1 MKACRHLKGD
11 RPCKYYWIDRSWDC
25 FECEHHNPYNER
37 ILLIKL
43 DALGDVVR
51 ATALAEGIKKKYPN
65 CQLSWITVKDA
76 MFFVESNPFVDR
88 VLEYNTEIVRQL
100 QFEKFDTIIN
110 LDKDP
115 KATSMMMSFNSEDK
129 RGYGLSSEGHAT
141 PLNDGAKYHYN
152 ICLDNWGGKTKNTKS
167 YQELIFEMAELDYDM
182 EKPFFELDS
191 VKFKNFES
199 KFLYDD
205 DNEQPLYVK
214 DLVILNTGCGPV
226 YPHKKWTYD
235 GYNELIKL
243 LSKNSECVVLLCG
256 SKSEVELNKKL
267 YEENKSDS
275 LINLTDNYTL
285 EEFSYLIKM
294 ASVIV
299 TGDTVAL
306 HMAISLGTKIVSFFG
321 PTPHQEVN
329 LFGLGIKLVREE
341 LDCLNCYD
349 QFPCP
354 YDGKCMSLIS
364 AKDVHKSIR
373 RVLLGG
379 TY

>member
-1 MKACRHLKGD
+1 MKACRHFKGD

-214 DLVILNTGCGPV
+214 DLVKGCLLVLEKGESMKPYNVGSGTGVTIG
-226 YPHKKWTYD
+226 
-235 GYNELIKL
+235 ELVQAVVKSSDKNPTIEWDN
-243 LSKNSECVVLLCG
+243 SKPTTIPYKVSSIERLQ
-256 SKSEVELNKKL
+256 SELNFKP
-267 YEENKSDS
+267 D
-275 LINLTDNYTL
+275 YTF
-285 EEFSYLIKM
+285 E
-294 ASVIV
+294 
-299 TGDTVAL
+299 
-306 HMAISLGTKIVSFFG
+306 
-321 PTPHQEVN
+321 Q
-329 LFGLGIKLVREE
+329 GIKETMEWYENL
-341 LDCLNCYD
+341 
-349 QFPCP
+349 
-354 YDGKCMSLIS
+354 
-364 AKDVHKSIR
+364 
-373 RVLLGG
+373 
-379 TY
+379 